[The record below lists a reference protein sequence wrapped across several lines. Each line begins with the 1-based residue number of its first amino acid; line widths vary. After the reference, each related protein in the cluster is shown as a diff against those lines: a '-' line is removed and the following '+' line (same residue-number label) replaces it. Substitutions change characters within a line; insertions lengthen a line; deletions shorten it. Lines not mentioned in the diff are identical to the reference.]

1 MLKFAHLSLTE
12 PAMKIVRVK
21 AHAMSMKLDKVYWTS
36 RGAWG
41 TYNTIVVEVETDD
54 GLIGLGTI
62 NKTPLKD
69 IAEIVDALGPVIKG
83 MDALAHE
90 AVWDK
95 IFNLTVPHLEAGKS
109 DVTRPVYE
117 QNKRVNLMAA
127 LAGIDLALWD
137 LKGKAFK
144 LPMWR
149 LLGGDRREV
158 AAYASGGYYEEGRSP
173 LAVIDEMAGYAAQGY
188 TAVKMKCGGADIEG
202 DIARISGVRKAIG
215 DKAQLMIDA
224 NGAYTLAYAERAIKA
239 FEPYDIFW
247 FEEPLQWHD
256 ATRGLG
262 RLAACTRVPLASGE
276 SEIHSNIVRDQID
289 LGSIR
294 FVQWDCTR
302 AGGLTEGLRIAA
314 YAMAHGVQ
322 IAYHHDPQIHGH
334 LMAAQSHG
342 YCVESFP
349 SIPRDPFWHQVLT
362 VKPKLE
368 AGKLTL
374 GDEPGFGFEVDWK
387 MIERYK
393 I

>member
-95 IFNLTVPHLEAGKS
+95 IFNLTVPHLEAGNS

-262 RLAACTRVPLASGE
+262 
-276 SEIHSNIVRDQID
+276 
-289 LGSIR
+289 
-294 FVQWDCTR
+294 
-302 AGGLTEGLRIAA
+302 LRIAA

>member
-1 MLKFAHLSLTE
+1 
-12 PAMKIVRVK
+12 MKITRVK

-36 RGAWG
+36 RAPWG

-54 GLIGLGTI
+54 GIIGIGTI

-69 IAEIVDALGPVIKG
+69 IAEITDALESVIKG

-95 IFNLTVPHLEAGKS
+95 IFNLTVPHIEEGQTN
-109 DVTRPVYE
+109 VTRPIFDL
-117 QNKRVNLMAA
+117 NKRVFIMAA

-137 LKGKAFK
+137 IKGKAFK

-149 LLGGDRREV
+149 LLGGNKREV
-158 AAYASGGYYEEGRSP
+158 PAYASGGYYEEGRSP

-188 TAVKMKCGGADIEG
+188 TAVKMKCGGADIAG
-202 DIARISGVRKAIG
+202 DVARISGVRTAIG
-215 DKAQLMIDA
+215 DKAHLMIDA
-224 NGAYTLAYAERAIKA
+224 NGAYTLRDAERAIKA

-247 FEEPLQWHD
+247 FEEPLHWYD

-262 RLAACTRVPLASGE
+262 RLATCTRVPLASGE
-276 SEIHSNIVRDQID
+276 SEIHFNAVRDQID
-289 LGSIR
+289 LGGIR
-294 FVQWDCTR
+294 YVQWDCTR

-334 LMAAQSHG
+334 LMAAQPHG

-349 SIPRDPFWHQVLT
+349 SVPRDPFWHQVLT
-362 VKPKLE
+362 QKPKLE

-374 GDEPGFGFEVDWK
+374 GDEPGFGIEIDWK
-387 MIERYK
+387 MVERWK

>member
-1 MLKFAHLSLTE
+1 
-12 PAMKIVRVK
+12 MKITRVK
-21 AHAMSMKLDKVYWTS
+21 AHAMSMKLDKIYWTS
-36 RGAWG
+36 RAPWG
-41 TYNTIVVEVETDD
+41 TYNTIVVEVQTDE
-54 GLIGLGTI
+54 GITGIGTI

-69 IAEIVDALGPVIKG
+69 IAEITDSLEAVVKG

-90 AVWDK
+90 AVWDR
-95 IFNLTVPHLEAGKS
+95 IFNLTVPHLEPGQT
-109 DVTRPVYE
+109 VMTRPVYD
-117 QNKRVNLMAA
+117 QNKRVFIMAA

-137 LKGKAFK
+137 IKGKALK

-149 LLGGDRREV
+149 LLGGNRRV
-158 AAYASGGYYEEGRSP
+158 VPAYASGGYYEEGRSP
-173 LAVIDEMAGYAAQGY
+173 LAVIDEMAGYTAQGY
-188 TAVKMKCGGADIEG
+188 TAVKMKCGGLDIDG

-224 NGAYTLAYAERAIKA
+224 NGAYTLRDAERAIKA

-247 FEEPLQWHD
+247 FEEPLHWYD

-276 SEIHSNIVRDQID
+276 SEIHLTAVRDQID
-289 LGSIR
+289 LGGIR
-294 FVQWDCTR
+294 YVQWDCTR

-314 YAMAHGVQ
+314 YALAHGVQ

-334 LMAAQSHG
+334 LMAAQPHG

-349 SIPRDPFWHQVLT
+349 SVPRDPFWHQVLT
-362 VKPKLE
+362 QKPLLE

-374 GDEPGFGFEVDWK
+374 GDEPGFGIDIDWK
-387 MIERYK
+387 MVERWK

>member
-1 MLKFAHLSLTE
+1 
-12 PAMKIVRVK
+12 MKITRVK
-21 AHAMSMKLDKVYWTS
+21 AHPMSMKLDKIYWTS
-36 RGAWG
+36 RAPWG
-41 TYNTIVVEVETDD
+41 TYNTIVVEVETED
-54 GLIGLGTI
+54 GIVGIGTI

-69 IAEIVDALGPVIKG
+69 IAEIVDSLESVVKG

-95 IFNLTVPHLEAGKS
+95 IFNLTVPHIEPGSS
-109 DVTRPVYE
+109 DVTRPIVD
-117 QNKRVNLMAA
+117 QNKRVFFMAA

-137 LKGKAFK
+137 IKGKALK
-144 LPMWR
+144 LPIWR
-149 LLGGDRREV
+149 LLGGNRREV
-158 AAYASGGYYEEGRSP
+158 PAYASGGYYEEGRSP

-188 TAVKMKCGGADIEG
+188 TAVKMKCGGASIEG

-215 DKAQLMIDA
+215 DKAHLMIDA

-247 FEEPLQWHD
+247 FEEPLHWYD

-276 SEIHSNIVRDQID
+276 SEIHFNAVRDQID
-289 LGSIR
+289 LGGIR
-294 FVQWDCTR
+294 YVQWDCTR

-334 LMAAQSHG
+334 LMAAQPHG

-387 MIERYK
+387 MIEQYK